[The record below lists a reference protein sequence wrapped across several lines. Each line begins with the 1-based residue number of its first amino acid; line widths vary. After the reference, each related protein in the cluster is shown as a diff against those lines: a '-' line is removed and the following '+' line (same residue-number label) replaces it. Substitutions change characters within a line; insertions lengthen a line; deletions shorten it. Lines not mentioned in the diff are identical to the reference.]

1 MRGMWGEQHFTG
13 EDSTV
18 ESRKQVEGMKYKAR
32 LVNKRRETSVE
43 QVGSGCHCSSEL
55 PACALNATTSANFL
69 AFANASQILAS
80 ALCVLAEGDGEGT
93 KEHK

>member
-32 LVNKRRETSVE
+32 LVNKRRKTSVE
-43 QVGSGCHCSSEL
+43 QVGCCH
-55 PACALNATTSANFL
+55 L
-69 AFANASQILAS
+69 AVIAHPSCQP
-80 ALCVLAEGDGEGT
+80 VP
-93 KEHK
+93 